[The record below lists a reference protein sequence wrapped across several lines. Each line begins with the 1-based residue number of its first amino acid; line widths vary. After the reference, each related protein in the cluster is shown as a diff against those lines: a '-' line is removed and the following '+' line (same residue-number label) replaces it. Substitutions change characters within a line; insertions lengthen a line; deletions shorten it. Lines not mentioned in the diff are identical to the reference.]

1 MLGDLAG
8 RVALVT
14 GASQGIGRSIC
25 LIMAEQG
32 ADIVAADINAEGAHE
47 VAREIELRGRKALV
61 VWLDVAKR
69 NSAVAAVK
77 KALDTFGNIDI
88 LVNNAS
94 VVSAPKSTPHD
105 DGVDTDEDWRVVFA
119 VNVLG
124 PVHCCE
130 AVIPHMKERRYGK
143 IINIGSVAGHAGRPP
158 RVAGLG
164 YPNAYPVSKAALLRY
179 TKALV
184 HQVSAFNI
192 NVNAIC
198 PSMVWTPTVRRPIE
212 EMIRASPELA
222 DKDPHDVYLEMRAAE
237 VPLGREQTPEEIAK
251 MAAFLASEDARNVTG
266 QCIHVDGGMILRD

>member
-8 RVALVT
+8 RVAFVT

-32 ADIVAADINAEGAHE
+32 ADIVAADVDTEGARE
-47 VAREIELRGRKALV
+47 VAKEIEMLGRKPLV
-61 VWLDVAKR
+61 VQLDVAKR
-69 NSAVAAVK
+69 DSAVAAVK
-77 KALDTFGNIDI
+77 KALHTFGNIDI

-94 VVSAPKSTPHD
+94 VVSAPNSTSHE
-105 DGVDTDEDWRVVFA
+105 DGMDTDEDWHVVFA

-124 PVHCCE
+124 PVYCCE
-130 AVIPHMKERRYGK
+130 AIIPHMRKRRYGK
-143 IINIGSVAGHAGRPP
+143 IINIGSVAAHAGRPP
-158 RVAGLG
+158 RAAGLG

-198 PSMVWTPTVRRPIE
+198 PSMVWTPSVRRSIE
-212 EMIRASPELA
+212 EMIRRSPELA
-222 DKDPHDVYLEMRAAE
+222 NKDPHDVYTDMRSAE
-237 VPLGREQTPEEIAK
+237 IPLGREQAPEEIGK